1 MPETIPTRL
10 ESVSV
15 VPKANVYFDGK
26 VVSHSVF
33 MPNGQKKSIG
43 LIYPGSFKFNTDG
56 PEVMQ
61 MTAGSARVK
70 LAGES
75 QWMTYGAGT
84 SFRVAGKSHFEIAVD
99 SGIAEYI
106 CTFE

>member
-1 MPETIPTRL
+1 MPDTIPQKL

-26 VVSHSVF
+26 VVSHTVF
-33 MPNGQKKSIG
+33 MPGGQKKSIG

-61 MTAGSARVK
+61 MTTGSARVK

-75 QWMTYGAGT
+75 QWKTYNAGT
-84 SFRVAGKSHFEIAVD
+84 SFRVGGKSHFEIAVD